1 MSCHRSRYLKPFRPY
16 RKMVLPSWSG
26 SFTGISTLK
35 FSAELKKKKKKKEK
49 KKRQAD
55 FLKMFHF
62 IFLFFFIFSHA
73 TFCKDDCLRESKP
86 LRKAESVKVKILF
99 PFFYV

>member
-35 FSAELKKKKKKKEK
+35 FSAELKLKKKKKKKRK
-49 KKRQAD
+49 KKKGQAD

-62 IFLFFFIFSHA
+62 IFLFFFIFSHRNV
-73 TFCKDDCLRESKP
+73 L
-86 LRKAESVKVKILF
+86 
-99 PFFYV
+99 